1 MLTYFYAAKQELV
14 ALVNS
19 YATRV
24 FDEDIKMSEDLGGN
38 KISYSFTSVQALKEF
53 APSCVWTQRSGSPA
67 KT

>member
-24 FDEDIKMSEDLGGN
+24 YDEDIKMSEDLGGN
-38 KISYSFTSVQALKEF
+38 KISYSSHLF
-53 APSCVWTQRSGSPA
+53 
-67 KT
+67 